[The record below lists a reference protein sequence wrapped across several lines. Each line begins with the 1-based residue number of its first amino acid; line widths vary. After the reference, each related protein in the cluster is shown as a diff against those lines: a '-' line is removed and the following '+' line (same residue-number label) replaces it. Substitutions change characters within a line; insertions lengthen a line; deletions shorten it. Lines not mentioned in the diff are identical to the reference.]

1 MTRKL
6 SRLRGLTDLLI
17 DGVEHGSR
25 AVEKVHLATAE
36 RWFGLVAAVPPL
48 DEPTNVVRA
57 VHDTSVRGV
66 HGTVR
71 LVTRGVGA
79 VLGAAITLAE
89 QVEQAKQAEPDAAKT
104 EPDAAK
110 AEPDGA
116 KTQ

>member
-6 SRLRGLTDLLI
+6 SRLRGLADLVI

-48 DEPTNVVRA
+48 DQPTNAVRTI
-57 VHDTSVRGV
+57 HDVSVKGV
-66 HGTVR
+66 HGSVR

-89 QVEQAKQAEPDAAKT
+89 QVEQAKQSAPEPTA
-104 EPDAAK
+104 
-110 AEPDGA
+110 PDGGET
-116 KTQ
+116 KPQ

>member
-6 SRLRGLTDLLI
+6 SRLRGLADLVI

-25 AVEKVHLATAE
+25 AVGKVHLATAE

-48 DEPTNVVRA
+48 DQPTNAVRTI
-57 VHDTSVRGV
+57 HDVSVKGV
-66 HGTVR
+66 HGSVR

-89 QVEQAKQAEPDAAKT
+89 QVEQAKQPAPDPPAPGGEETK
-104 EPDAAK
+104 P
-110 AEPDGA
+110 
-116 KTQ
+116 Q